1 MERYGV
7 LNSFQLD
14 ICKERRNEVLQNK
27 YGVNYAFSNK
37 DIQKRALDASL

>member
-14 ICKERRNEVLQNK
+14 ICKERRLNTIQEK

-37 DIQKRALDASL
+37 DI